1 MQTKQDDRGIYYT
14 RRNKIKLQKKNW
26 QWETRNLPEK
36 EFRVMIK
43 MMIKELGIRMEALGK
58 KL

>member
-26 QWETRNLPEK
+26 QQETRNLPEK